1 MGIVAAFMV
10 LHPPLIVPEI
20 GKGEERRIQ
29 KTIDAYGEAAQ
40 RIAKIRPET
49 IVLISPHQVMYADY
63 FHISP
68 GRGAKGDFGQ
78 FSAGWVKLETA
89 YDAEF
94 VEELC
99 ALSEAWGI
107 PAGTRGE
114 RERKLDHG
122 TMVPLY
128 FVNQYFREYRLV
140 RVGLSGLPLSEHY
153 RLEPQGGTDRER
165 GSFPQAEGGRL
176 LRVPAGGAGV

>member
-10 LHPPLIVPEI
+10 PHPPLIVPEI

-68 GRGAKGDFGQ
+68 GKRAKGDFDQ
-78 FSAGWVKLETA
+78 FRAGHVRM
-89 YDAEF
+89 
-94 VEELC
+94 
-99 ALSEAWGI
+99 EA
-107 PAGTRGE
+107 
-114 RERKLDHG
+114 
-122 TMVPLY
+122 V
-128 FVNQYFREYRLV
+128 
-140 RVGLSGLPLSEHY
+140 
-153 RLEPQGGTDRER
+153 
-165 GSFPQAEGGRL
+165 
-176 LRVPAGGAGV
+176 